1 MECIKMNKDI
11 LKSIRHIFYK
21 CTLCLII
28 AALVAVLF
36 LQIFYLY
43 EEKKFVDNCVEE
55 GDTKEHCQSIWSEI
69 DALN

>member
-1 MECIKMNKDI
+1 MN
-11 LKSIRHIFYK
+11 KSIRHIFYK
-21 CTLCLII
+21 CILCLII

-43 EEKKFVDNCVEE
+43 EEKKFVNNCVEE
-55 GDTKEHCQSIWSEI
+55 GNTKEHCQSIWSEI

>member
-1 MECIKMNKDI
+1 MNK
-11 LKSIRHIFYK
+11 SIWYVFYK
-21 CTLCLII
+21 CTLYLII
-28 AALVAVLF
+28 VSLVAILF

-55 GDTKEHCQSIWSEI
+55 GDTQEHCQSTWSEI